1 MIDIEKRLRR
11 TFSSMAAN
19 ESLADG
25 LTEDAASNMLKW
37 GETIAKQFVL
47 KTSTMEDDMADE
59 FLAPYSSALRKM
71 MRALGHWVVETDQ
84 EVRLEWWNRI
94 EQNGKTLYGDRF
106 VLPALTGS
114 LVAFSLGD
122 ILLAC
127 GAGWLLWSLGG
138 QKIGRSENEP
148 SSFKPQWSISSQR
161 SQPGSQPV
169 ALGSRHQP
177 ALPPAAAV
185 EPG

>member
-25 LTEDAASNMLKW
+25 LTEDAAANLLKW
-37 GETIAKQFVL
+37 SEAIAEQFVL
-47 KTSTMEDDMADE
+47 KTSTLEDDVAEE

-106 VLPALTGS
+106 MLPQMELVLPQLPLGTDDQAVL
-114 LVAFSLGD
+114 AFVQRL
-122 ILLAC
+122 IEN
-127 GAGWLLWSLGG
+127 
-138 QKIGRSENEP
+138 QKAKG
-148 SSFKPQWSISSQR
+148 
-161 SQPGSQPV
+161 
-169 ALGSRHQP
+169 
-177 ALPPAAAV
+177 
-185 EPG
+185 

>member
-25 LTEDAASNMLKW
+25 LTDNAASIMLKW

-71 MRALGHWVVETDQ
+71 MRALGYWVVETDQ
-84 EVRLEWWNRI
+84 EARLEWWNRI

-106 VLPALTGS
+106 MLPQMEAVLPQLPSGADDQAVL
-114 LVAFSLGD
+114 AFVQRL
-122 ILLAC
+122 IEN
-127 GAGWLLWSLGG
+127 
-138 QKIGRSENEP
+138 QKAKG
-148 SSFKPQWSISSQR
+148 
-161 SQPGSQPV
+161 
-169 ALGSRHQP
+169 
-177 ALPPAAAV
+177 
-185 EPG
+185 

>member
-47 KTSTMEDDMADE
+47 KTSAMEDDVAEE

-71 MRALGHWVVETDQ
+71 MRALGHWVVEKDQ
-84 EVRLEWWNRI
+84 TVRLEWWNRI

-106 VLPALTGS
+106 VLPQMEVVLPQLPS
-114 LVAFSLGD
+114 
-122 ILLAC
+122 
-127 GAGWLLWSLGG
+127 GADDQVITFI
-138 QKIGRSENEP
+138 QKLIENQ
-148 SSFKPQWSISSQR
+148 KAK
-161 SQPGSQPV
+161 G
-169 ALGSRHQP
+169 
-177 ALPPAAAV
+177 
-185 EPG
+185 